1 MEIIKKYVEANKNR
15 FLMELFELL
24 RIPSISA
31 DTKYKNDVL
40 KTANLVKAQLEKIGI
55 QNTELCKTLSI
66 CYSPI

>member
-55 QNTELCKTLSI
+55 QNTCIK
-66 CYSPI
+66 